1 MIRYTQLFGE
11 VVMEATQKSWTKTTL
26 LMLVGWEHCWSVYY
40 RVSQGVEVPCVLS
53 SWWN

>member
-26 LMLVGWEHCWSVYY
+26 LMLVGWENCWSVYY
-40 RVSQGVEVPCVLS
+40 RSESRSGGAVRVELLMK
-53 SWWN
+53 